1 MGSQIDSR
9 APVQPKPNL
18 RVANHADD
26 VVVVVVVDDGHG
38 VVIVDVRRPVPRRK
52 RRYARTCNVFSSS
65 ESAELYPRKPGDNGR
80 ASFSSL
86 VLSPT
91 VPHLPSSSSTTPPP
105 PLSPNL
111 SFFPSFFF
119 LPLFFLL
126 LFFSAFNGR
135 ARVVSPLRRFND
147 WKISAERGCFKVV
160 GRRTAVEILNIPTFS
175 SRFYCDSGEFESRV
189 GVKTLLTMGRS

>member
-26 VVVVVVVDDGHG
+26 VVVVVVADDGHG
-38 VVIVDVRRPVPRRK
+38 VVIVDVCRSVPRRK

-65 ESAELYPRKPGDNGR
+65 ESA
-80 ASFSSL
+80 SFIRGSRGTM
-86 VLSPT
+86 VE
-91 VPHLPSSSSTTPPP
+91 
-105 PLSPNL
+105 PLSPLRFVPHRSPPSAPPHPFFL
-111 SFFPSFFF
+111 SFLLFSASF
-119 LPLFFLL
+119 LSL

-147 WKISAERGCFKVV
+147 WKISAESGCFKVV
-160 GRRTAVEILNIPTFS
+160 GRRTAVEILNTPTLS
-175 SRFYCDSGEFESRV
+175 SRFYCDSGEFESPV